1 MTERRLKSLKM
12 HVNPEQV
19 NQILLV
25 WNDGQEE
32 VLDFQT
38 SREMT
43 QKYLELVEFVDA
55 PRAHKP
61 HLTNVTA

>member
-1 MTERRLKSLKM
+1 M

-38 SREMT
+38 SRDMT
-43 QKYLELVEFVDA
+43 KKYLELVEFVDA
-55 PRAHKP
+55 PQAHKS
-61 HLTNVTA
+61 HLTDVTA